1 MWSDSTAV
9 FLIIAVTAAL
19 MASNRVRFDIVAL
32 LVVLTLML
40 SGILTVGEA
49 LAGFGSPVVM
59 LVAPM
64 IFPYSAS

>member
-9 FLIIAVTAAL
+9 FLMIAVTAAL

-40 SGILTVGEA
+40 SGILTVGRPWPD
-49 LAGFGSPVVM
+49 LAVPW
-59 LVAPM
+59 
-64 IFPYSAS
+64 